1 VEARLDQVLVWLE
14 QGRAVVQV
22 EYFDAL
28 GKLRREIYYRPTRD
42 LGRALEEV
50 ARVLA
55 QQGLHGQPRV
65 RRKRGGG
72 LLVEPQ
78 LQERFWKALW
88 DTHE

>member
-1 VEARLDQVLVWLE
+1 MLVWLE

-22 EYFDAL
+22 EYFDSL